1 MTMIPGAWEP
11 RRLAP
16 VAAATPA
23 PAPAAGREARG
34 RAPRREMVTWL
45 EVSIVT
51 VALVAAMLLAM
62 WASRA

>member
-11 RRLAP
+11 RRSDP
-16 VAAATPA
+16 VAVATPA
-23 PAPAAGREARG
+23 PLHAAGRDAGR
-34 RAPRREMVTWL
+34 RAPRREMATWL

-51 VALVAAMLLAM
+51 AALVATMLLAM